1 MLQYMGSQK
10 GRHDLATKQQQRQ
23 GNMQWREDKERV
35 GDRECQDREGS
46 GSLKQGGQ
54 HRWALLQ
61 SQVS

>member
-1 MLQYMGSQK
+1 MLQFMGSQR
-10 GRHDLATKQQQRQ
+10 GRHDLATKQQQQ

-35 GDRECQDREGS
+35 GDQECQGGEGS

>member
-1 MLQYMGSQK
+1 MLQCMGLQR
-10 GRHDLATKQQQRQ
+10 GRHDLVNKQKQQQ

-35 GDRECQDREGS
+35 GDQQCQGREGS

-61 SQVS
+61 SLVS

>member
-1 MLQYMGSQK
+1 MLQFMGSQR
-10 GRHDLATKQQQRQ
+10 GRHDLATKQQQQ

-35 GDRECQDREGS
+35 GNQECQGREGS